1 MRQTPIP
8 LLRDLAPDV
17 LVVRCGLCQQMV
29 LASECCEDIT
39 QAPQCPSREAVDSGQ
54 CSPQETP
61 WPIAR
66 VQLLTQGSNANV

>member
-39 QAPQCPSREAVDSGQ
+39 QAPQCPSREAVDSGSIAQ
-54 CSPQETP
+54 NVP

-66 VQLLTQGSNANV
+66 MQLLTQGSNANV